1 MKDFLILTA
10 DPTSEHSF
18 DFGSSNTPPH
28 DESVV
33 PSIKRRKCHSPHR
46 SPKSLKDDVISLDTF
61 ELYRSNPWVCLYPDP
76 KDHDSAHNKGDH
88 PRTGSKKTDDALHLG
103 HERSYPPVHARSLVD
118 FINTGSLQD
127 ELVKFESVDLSQFK
141 NTVHARDVVWKG
153 KLHKVITSGIHKI
166 SNT

>member
-1 MKDFLILTA
+1 MKDFLNA
-10 DPTSEHSF
+10 DLSCEHNF
-18 DFGSSNTPPH
+18 DFGSNILSF

-46 SPKSLKDDVISLDTF
+46 SPKSLKDDAISLDTF
-61 ELYRSNPWVCLYPDP
+61 ELYRSNPWVCLYPDS
-76 KDHDSAHNKGDH
+76 KDHDSGHDEPDH
-88 PRTGSKKTDDALHLG
+88 PKPAPRKTDDAI

-118 FINTGSLQD
+118 FINIGSLQD
-127 ELVKFESVDLSQFK
+127 ELVKFEAVDLSNFK

-153 KLHKVITSGIHKI
+153 KLHTLITSGIDKI